1 MAWAQTRPNLGAW
14 LDCEEL
20 SEVTPPYWV
29 LPIPTTA
36 APRVAEPT
44 GIRVAKRVRYL
55 SMLGAARSATMR
67 MLCHAR
73 C

>member
-44 GIRVAKRVRYL
+44 GILVAKRVRY
-55 SMLGAARSATMR
+55 
-67 MLCHAR
+67 
-73 C
+73 